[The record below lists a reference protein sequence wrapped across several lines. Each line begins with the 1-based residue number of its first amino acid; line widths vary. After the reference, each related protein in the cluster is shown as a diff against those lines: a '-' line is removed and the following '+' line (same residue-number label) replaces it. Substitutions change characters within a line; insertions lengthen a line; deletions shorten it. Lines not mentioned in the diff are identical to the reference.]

1 MGAISLIM
9 SFYGVNGQ
17 RYEVFGGVVMKIEAE
32 KIQDILMLTPC
43 DSIIDAS
50 SAADF
55 KGQLVTWI
63 QEGNTRILL
72 DLSFIVFIDSSGL
85 GAIIS
90 LLKLLT
96 EKGDI
101 CLCNIGEQ
109 VMSLFKLT
117 RMDRIFR
124 IYPSS
129 AEALEAMKVANRKI
143 TDY

>member
-1 MGAISLIM
+1 
-9 SFYGVNGQ
+9 
-17 RYEVFGGVVMKIEAE
+17 MKIEAE
-32 KIQDILMLTPC
+32 NIDDILVLTPC
-43 DSIIDAS
+43 DPIIDAS

-63 QEGNTRILL
+63 QEGNTRILV
-72 DLSFIVFIDSSGL
+72 DLSFIEFIDSSGL

-90 LLKLLT
+90 LLKLLAG
-96 EKGDI
+96 KGDI
-101 CLCNIGEQ
+101 ALCGIRDQ

-129 AEALEAMKVANRKI
+129 AEGVAAMKYLKG
-143 TDY
+143 

>member
-1 MGAISLIM
+1 M
-9 SFYGVNGQ
+9 N
-17 RYEVFGGVVMKIEAE
+17 IETE
-32 KIQDILMLTPC
+32 KIDDILVLTPC
-43 DSIIDAS
+43 DHIIDAS

-55 KGQLVTWI
+55 KGQLAAWI

-72 DLSFIVFIDSSGL
+72 NLSLVEFIDSSGL

-90 LLKLLT
+90 LLKLLPG
-96 EKGDI
+96 KGDI
-101 CLCNIGEQ
+101 CLCCIGDQ

-129 AEALEAMKVANRKI
+129 AEAVEAMKSVVPNPS
-143 TDY
+143 

>member
-1 MGAISLIM
+1 M
-9 SFYGVNGQ
+9 
-17 RYEVFGGVVMKIEAE
+17 RIETE
-32 KIQDILMLTPC
+32 KIDDILVLTPC
-43 DSIIDAS
+43 DPIIDAS

-72 DLSFIVFIDSSGL
+72 DLSFIEFIDSSGL

-90 LLKLLT
+90 LLKLLAGT
-96 EKGDI
+96 GDI
-101 CLCNIGEQ
+101 CLCGIRDQ

-124 IYPSS
+124 FYPTS
-129 AEALEAMKVANRKI
+129 AEAVEAMKAAAP
-143 TDY
+143 TPSDP

>member
-1 MGAISLIM
+1 
-9 SFYGVNGQ
+9 
-17 RYEVFGGVVMKIEAE
+17 MKIEAE
-32 KIQDILMLTPC
+32 KIDGILVLTPC
-43 DSIIDAS
+43 DPIIDAS

-63 QEGNTRILL
+63 QEGNFRILL
-72 DLSFIVFIDSSGL
+72 DLSNIEFIDSSGL

-90 LLKLLT
+90 LLKLLAG
-96 EKGDI
+96 KGDI
-101 CLCNIGEQ
+101 ALCCIRDQ

-129 AEALEAMKVANRKI
+129 DEAVGAMKYLKG
-143 TDY
+143 

>member
-1 MGAISLIM
+1 
-9 SFYGVNGQ
+9 
-17 RYEVFGGVVMKIEAE
+17 MKIEAE
-32 KIQDILMLTPC
+32 NIDDILVLTPC
-43 DSIIDAS
+43 DPIIDAS

-55 KGQLVTWI
+55 KAQLVAWI

-72 DLSFIVFIDSSGL
+72 DLSFIEFIDSSGL

-96 EKGDI
+96 GKGDI
-101 CLCNIGEQ
+101 CLCGIRDQ

-124 IYPSS
+124 IYQSS
-129 AEALEAMKVANRKI
+129 AEAVDAMKSPGPI
-143 TDY
+143 P

>member
-1 MGAISLIM
+1 
-9 SFYGVNGQ
+9 
-17 RYEVFGGVVMKIEAE
+17 MKIEAE
-32 KIQDILMLTPC
+32 NIDGILVLTPC
-43 DSIIDAS
+43 DHIIDAS

-63 QEGNTRILL
+63 QGGNTRILL
-72 DLSFIVFIDSSGL
+72 DLSFIEFIDSSGL

-90 LLKLLT
+90 LLKLLAG
-96 EKGDI
+96 KGDI
-101 CLCNIGEQ
+101 CLCSIREQ

-129 AEALEAMKVANRKI
+129 AEAMEAMKSAVPSPDVK
-143 TDY
+143 

>member
-1 MGAISLIM
+1 
-9 SFYGVNGQ
+9 
-17 RYEVFGGVVMKIEAE
+17 MKIEAE
-32 KIQDILMLTPC
+32 KLNGILVLTPY
-43 DSIIDAS
+43 DPIIDAS

-63 QEGNTRILL
+63 QEGNFRILL
-72 DLSFIVFIDSSGL
+72 DLSNIEFIDSSGL

-90 LLKLLT
+90 LLKLLAG
-96 EKGDI
+96 KGDI
-101 CLCNIGEQ
+101 ALCCIRDQ

-129 AEALEAMKVANRKI
+129 ADALAGMNPPVSDA
-143 TDY
+143 